1 MLRTHKCGELRKTHA
16 GQTVTLA
23 GWVHRVREHG
33 GVTFIDLRDRYG
45 LVQIVADEKLSQAI
59 KNIKSE
65 FVVQI
70 VGLVCERP
78 VGSQNPNI
86 ATGDIEIHAHEIR
99 VLNPAKSTPFM
110 IDDAGKS
117 ISPRACVIAT
127 WICAGRGCS
136 AT

>member
-59 KNIKSE
+59 KNIKIRICRSDS
-65 FVVQI
+65 
-70 VGLVCERP
+70 G
-78 VGSQNPNI
+78 
-86 ATGDIEIHAHEIR
+86 TGVRAPR
-99 VLNPAKSTPFM
+99 RQPKSKYCH
-110 IDDAGKS
+110 G
-117 ISPRACVIAT
+117 
-127 WICAGRGCS
+127 
-136 AT
+136 